1 MASDSSL
8 LYDLPAITLRRIS
21 VSEMNN
27 NVYLLTAKKS
37 GVQVLIDAADDA
49 GAIRSLLASAATDTP
64 CPLQL
69 SAVLT
74 THAHWDHIR
83 ALEELLE
90 APAGAP
96 VDGGSPSST
105 SASTADA
112 IDSPAPTGTGERPA
126 ARPESAAGAED
137 AVSIE
142 SEKNVTI
149 DRRLRH
155 GDTVSYDGIALNVI
169 HLRGHTP
176 GSVAFVYPVEDG
188 PTHIFTGDSLFP
200 GGVGKTW
207 SETDFSSLLD
217 DVEAR
222 LFDVYEDD
230 TIIHPGHGDPTTLG
244 AERAAL
250 PAWRERGW

>member
-8 LYDLPAITLRRIS
+8 LHDLPAITLRRVS
-21 VSEMNN
+21 VSEMDN

-49 GAIRSLLASAATDTP
+49 GAIRELLASATPDTP
-64 CPLQL
+64 CPLEL
-69 SAVLT
+69 AAVIT
-74 THAHWDHIR
+74 SHAHWDHTR
-83 ALEELLE
+83 ALPDLLDT
-90 APAGAP
+90 P
-96 VDGGSPSST
+96 
-105 SASTADA
+105 TAETA
-112 IDSPAPTGTGERPA
+112 TGTGVEA
-126 ARPESAAGAED
+126 AAGEADAPTIEAE
-137 AVSIE
+137 
-142 SEKNVTI
+142 KGVTI
-149 DRRLRH
+149 DRRVQH
-155 GDTVSYDGIALNVI
+155 GDQLRYDGIALDVI

-207 SETDFSSLLD
+207 SQEDFSTLLD

-222 LFDVYEDD
+222 IFDVYEDD

-244 AERAAL
+244 AERGQL

>member
-21 VSEMNN
+21 VSEMSN

-49 GAIRSLLASAATDTP
+49 GAIRSLLAEAAQDTP
-64 CPLQL
+64 CPLEL

-74 THAHWDHIR
+74 THSHWDHIR
-83 ALEELLE
+83 ALEELLGS
-90 APAGAP
+90 PAG
-96 VDGGSPSST
+96 GSGAGT
-105 SASTADA
+105 S
-112 IDSPAPTGTGERPA
+112 P
-126 ARPESAAGAED
+126 RPESAAGAED
-137 AVSIE
+137 AGTIE
-142 SEKNVTI
+142 AEKNVTI
-149 DRRLRH
+149 DRRLSH
-155 GDTVSYDGIALNVI
+155 GESLSYDGIALNVI

-176 GSVAFVYPVEDG
+176 GSVAFVYRVEDG

-207 SETDFSSLLD
+207 GKEDFSSLLD

-222 LFDVYEDD
+222 LFAEYEDD

-244 AERAAL
+244 AERASL

>member
-49 GAIRSLLASAATDTP
+49 GAIRGLLASAAQDTP
-64 CPLQL
+64 CPLGL
-69 SAVLT
+69 TAVLT
-74 THAHWDHIR
+74 THSHWDHIR
-83 ALEELLE
+83 ALEELLGSP
-90 APAGAP
+90 ASAGA
-96 VDGGSPSST
+96 
-105 SASTADA
+105 
-112 IDSPAPTGTGERPA
+112 A
-126 ARPESAAGAED
+126 AAAGRPESAAGAED
-137 AVSIE
+137 APAIE
-142 SEKNVTI
+142 AEKNVTI
-149 DRRLRH
+149 DRRLSH
-155 GDTVSYDGIALNVI
+155 GDALSYDGIDLTVV

-176 GSVAFVYPVEDG
+176 GSIAFVYRVEDG

-207 SETDFSSLLD
+207 AARDFTSLLD

-222 LFDVYEDD
+222 LFEVYEDD

-244 AERAAL
+244 AERAQL

>member
-49 GAIRSLLASAATDTP
+49 GAIRGLLASAAQDTP
-64 CPLQL
+64 CPLEL

-74 THAHWDHIR
+74 THSHWDHIR
-83 ALEELLE
+83 ALEELLSGGT
-90 APAGAP
+90 AAAAG
-96 VDGGSPSST
+96 S
-105 SASTADA
+105 
-112 IDSPAPTGTGERPA
+112 
-126 ARPESAAGAED
+126 ARPEAAAGAED
-137 AVSIE
+137 APVIE
-142 SEKNVTI
+142 AEKNVTI
-149 DRRLRH
+149 DRRLGH
-155 GDTVSYDGIALNVI
+155 GESLTYDGIDLAVV

-176 GSVAFVYPVEDG
+176 GSVAFVYRVEDG

-207 SETDFSSLLD
+207 AAEDFISLID

-222 LFDVYEDD
+222 LFEVYEDD

-244 AERAAL
+244 AERAQL
-250 PAWRERGW
+250 PTWRERGW

>member
-49 GAIRSLLASAATDTP
+49 GAIRSLLASAAADTP

-96 VDGGSPSST
+96 A
-105 SASTADA
+105 ASTADA
-112 IDSPAPTGTGERPA
+112 TDSPTPAGTGQRPG

-142 SEKNVTI
+142 AEKNVTI

-207 SETDFSSLLD
+207 SDADFSSLLD

-244 AERAAL
+244 AERASL